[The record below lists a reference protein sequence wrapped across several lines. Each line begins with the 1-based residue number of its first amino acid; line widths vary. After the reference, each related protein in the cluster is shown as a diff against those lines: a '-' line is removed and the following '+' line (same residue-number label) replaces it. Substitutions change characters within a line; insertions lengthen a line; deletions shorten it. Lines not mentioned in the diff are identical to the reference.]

1 MIRDPISRDLR
12 DKRTCLQSWVDAY
25 KDRVK
30 FYYPKRGKGDAR
42 IVIDKDGGKMNMSV
56 DWYNSVDIASFIK
69 KLKKELGVKKV

>member
-30 FYYPKRGKGDAR
+30 IYYPCRGEDDAT
-42 IVIDKDGGKMNMSV
+42 IIIDGKKKMSV
-56 DWYNSVDIASFIK
+56 DWHNSVEIASFIK
-69 KLKKELGVKKV
+69 KLKKELGV